1 MKKESVLWGLLF
13 IFAGVFLIV
22 SKLGYFGDINIFSV
36 LLSIVL
42 LLIIVKSIF
51 KVNFVGILFPLA
63 FLAIIY
69 DKELGITQITPWTVL
84 IAALLG
90 SIGLSMLFHKNF
102 NHVGCKCFS
111 KEEVHGID
119 FEDEGNIIIN
129 TSFSSSVKYI
139 NSNNFEQADIDCSFG
154 ALKVYFD
161 KAVMKGETAIIKFD
175 VSFSGVELYIP
186 KGWKIQDNTKFAFG
200 GITEKNNNEGVI
212 TNTLI
217 LTGDV
222 SFSGV
227 DIFYV

>member
-1 MKKESVLWGLLF
+1 MKKGSVLWGLLF
-13 IFAGVFLIV
+13 ILAGVCIHV

-42 LLIIVKSIF
+42 LFIIVKSIF

-90 SIGLSMLFHKNF
+90 SIGLTMLFHKNL
-102 NHVGCKCFS
+102 NYVGFKCFS
-111 KEEVHGID
+111 KKKVHDIGS
-119 FEDEGNIIIN
+119 EDEGNITID

-154 ALKVYFD
+154 ALK
-161 KAVMKGETAIIKFD
+161 G
-175 VSFSGVELYIP
+175 
-186 KGWKIQDNTKFAFG
+186 
-200 GITEKNNNEGVI
+200 
-212 TNTLI
+212 
-217 LTGDV
+217 
-222 SFSGV
+222 
-227 DIFYV
+227 